1 MQIRERTQIK
11 KKRERAPA
19 NFARTHASTTLLV
32 RDDDDED
39 GWSWVPYQLV
49 AELNGGV
56 MVAPLLPLAAAAE
69 HADPLEPRLP
79 HRHAGLTTD
88 RCCRLY
94 TVL

>member
-1 MQIRERTQIK
+1 MEY
-11 KKRERAPA
+11 
-19 NFARTHASTTLLV
+19 
-32 RDDDDED
+32 

-79 HRHAGLTTD
+79 HRHAAGLTTLD

-94 TVL
+94 IYPAAAAASCAIAS